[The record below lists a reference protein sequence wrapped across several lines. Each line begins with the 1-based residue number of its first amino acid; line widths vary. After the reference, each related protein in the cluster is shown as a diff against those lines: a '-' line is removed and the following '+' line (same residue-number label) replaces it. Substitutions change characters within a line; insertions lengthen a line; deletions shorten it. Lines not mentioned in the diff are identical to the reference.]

1 MQASGVG
8 LPLLD
13 LKSLAPGRA
22 QGYPDQDQFQSLLQQ
37 RMVSRGWSG
46 GKSSSK
52 SLDQSVLKAQLR
64 QARPA
69 SSSSSQASGRTKM
82 IDRFPVSIPKKTNYR
97 KPEGIPWKFMERKD
111 KSLDSEQPSS
121 LTKPGD
127 SSSNS
132 WRPDPRSKALRLSQ
146 GTSKTAAAVAQPN
159 SQIEM
164 PPALKKLQDLL
175 NQQPNQTLKVPPN
188 RIPEVEAFLLNA
200 GLPAQQVENLLTSP
214 RFLEQGLSAGDIQ
227 SAWQKAV
234 QNTLLEAQASSG
246 LEAQGNNLPT
256 PAPLNPLQNLT
267 SQPEYQRLWENLTLP
282 PQALAD
288 LRLELQQ
295 LGMPPEALTKLN
307 QENYPQGIPLT
318 QVWQLIQQIPKSG
331 AAAGLDQA
339 KVDAQASPALLSGDK
354 VLEKWRQLLVQA
366 GMDPDL
372 AQTLVSGPTPTNREE
387 LQLGLLQMAP
397 PAEPSGQ
404 LEAPKPLYLPQS
416 VRFRAI
422 PRLQQSDL
430 VEGDNAAAGKL
441 TKNATIP
448 LQPSQV
454 QPSQAGEAEL
464 PGGPE
469 VNKFLASLLAGNR
482 YQEESPAAAPA
493 AADADA
499 PAPAAAASLTP
510 EARDVLWPQ
519 VKDAILS
526 HLRSGES
533 QINVDLNPP
542 ELGKLHLALNVK
554 GEMVEVT
561 AVPSQPTMAEGA
573 APGVQQL
580 AQALNQQGL
589 TLSQFQF
596 QNQEGAPVQPVLAS
610 FPNPGEQQSDFGQWG
625 SGADGNGAK
634 NFPFASQTQ
643 GVNLSGAADLN
654 NFLALLNGGT
664 PLNGDL
670 PGAAGVPGE
679 GSQGVHALLTPE
691 ARESLWSQVQTG
703 VLGHLRP
710 GENQVTLTLSPPE
723 MGKLHLT
730 LNLKGETVQVTAVAS
745 HQAVAEAGAAG
756 MQQLA
761 EALNQ
766 QGLTLTQFQFQHQD
780 EAAKG
785 QTQYAFSQNSGEQRQ
800 AGSKEDTDQRE
811 QPAPR
816 QRRGNRGIDCFA

>member
-1 MQASGVG
+1 
-8 LPLLD
+8 
-13 LKSLAPGRA
+13 
-22 QGYPDQDQFQSLLQQ
+22 
-37 RMVSRGWSG
+37 
-46 GKSSSK
+46 
-52 SLDQSVLKAQLR
+52 
-64 QARPA
+64 
-69 SSSSSQASGRTKM
+69 
-82 IDRFPVSIPKKTNYR
+82 
-97 KPEGIPWKFMERKD
+97 
-111 KSLDSEQPSS
+111 
-121 LTKPGD
+121 
-127 SSSNS
+127 
-132 WRPDPRSKALRLSQ
+132 
-146 GTSKTAAAVAQPN
+146 
-159 SQIEM
+159 
-164 PPALKKLQDLL
+164 
-175 NQQPNQTLKVPPN
+175 
-188 RIPEVEAFLLNA
+188 
-200 GLPAQQVENLLTSP
+200 
-214 RFLEQGLSAGDIQ
+214 
-227 SAWQKAV
+227 
-234 QNTLLEAQASSG
+234 
-246 LEAQGNNLPT
+246 
-256 PAPLNPLQNLT
+256 
-267 SQPEYQRLWENLTLP
+267 
-282 PQALAD
+282 

-295 LGMPPEALTKLN
+295 LGVPPEALTKLN

-526 HLRSGES
+526 HLRPGES

-589 TLSQFQF
+589 TLSQF
-596 QNQEGAPVQPVLAS
+596 
-610 FPNPGEQQSDFGQWG
+610 
-625 SGADGNGAK
+625 
-634 NFPFASQTQ
+634 
-643 GVNLSGAADLN
+643 
-654 NFLALLNGGT
+654 
-664 PLNGDL
+664 
-670 PGAAGVPGE
+670 
-679 GSQGVHALLTPE
+679 
-691 ARESLWSQVQTG
+691 
-703 VLGHLRP
+703 
-710 GENQVTLTLSPPE
+710 
-723 MGKLHLT
+723 
-730 LNLKGETVQVTAVAS
+730 
-745 HQAVAEAGAAG
+745 
-756 MQQLA
+756 
-761 EALNQ
+761 
-766 QGLTLTQFQFQHQD
+766 
-780 EAAKG
+780 
-785 QTQYAFSQNSGEQRQ
+785 
-800 AGSKEDTDQRE
+800 
-811 QPAPR
+811 
-816 QRRGNRGIDCFA
+816 

>member
-8 LPLLD
+8 LPVLN

-52 SLDQSVLKAQLR
+52 SLDQAVLKAQLR

-69 SSSSSQASGRTKM
+69 SSSSSQATGRKKL
-82 IDRFPVSIPKKTNYR
+82 IDRLPVTIPKKTNCR
-97 KPEGIPWKFMERKD
+97 QPEGIPWKFIEHKD
-111 KSLDSEQPSS
+111 KSLNTEQPSS

-132 WRPDPRSKALRLSQ
+132 WGPDPRSKALRLSQ
-146 GTSKTAAAVAQPN
+146 GTSKTPAAVAQPN
-159 SQIEM
+159 TQIEM
-164 PPALKKLQDLL
+164 PPALKKLQELL
-175 NQQPNQTLKVPPN
+175 NQQPGQTLKVPPD

-200 GLPAQQVENLLTSP
+200 GLPAKQVENLLTSP
-214 RFLEQGLSAGDIQ
+214 RFLEQGLSAADIQ
-227 SAWQKAV
+227 GAWQKAV

-246 LEAQGNNLPT
+246 FEAQGNNLQT

-267 SQPEYQRLWENLTLP
+267 SQPEYQRLWKNLTLP
-282 PQALAD
+282 AQALAD

-295 LGMPPEALTKLN
+295 LGVPPEALTKLN

-318 QVWQLIQQIPKSG
+318 QVWQLIQQVPKSG
-331 AAAGLDQA
+331 AAAGLDPA
-339 KVDAQASPALLSGDK
+339 KVNAALASPPLLSGDQ

-404 LEAPKPLYLPQS
+404 LEVPKPLYLPQS

-430 VEGDNAAAGKL
+430 VEGGNVAAGNPAKA
-441 TKNATIP
+441 ATVP
-448 LQPSQV
+448 L
-454 QPSQAGEAEL
+454 QPSQAGETGLAGE
-464 PGGPE
+464 PE
-469 VNKFLASLLAGNR
+469 VNKFLASLLAGNQN
-482 YQEESPAAAPA
+482 QEETPPTAAAA
-493 AADADA
+493 NA
-499 PAPAAAASLTP
+499 PAPAADASLTP
-510 EARDVLWPQ
+510 EARDAVWSQ
-519 VKDAILS
+519 VKTAVLN
-526 HLRSGES
+526 HLRPEES
-533 QINVDLNPP
+533 RTITPDLP
-542 ELGKLHLALNVK
+542 ELGEVQLNLNVTGK
-554 GEMVEVT
+554 MVEVT

-573 APGVQQL
+573 APGVQQV
-580 AQALNQQGL
+580 AQALHQQGL
-589 TLSQFQF
+589 SLSQFQF
-596 QNQEGAPVQPVLAS
+596 LNQEGTPVQPVAAS
-610 FPNPGEQQSDFGQWG
+610 FQPGDQQLDFGQG
-625 SGADGNGAK
+625 SADGQWSQ
-634 NFPFASQTQ
+634 NFPFLAQTQ
-643 GVNLSGAADLN
+643 EVKLPGAADLN
-654 NFLALLNGGT
+654 NFLALLNSGVSV
-664 PLNGDL
+664 NGDFSAVTGIARE
-670 PGAAGVPGE
+670 GAAGV
-679 GSQGVHALLTPE
+679 QALLTPE

-730 LNLKGETVQVTAVAS
+730 LNLKGETVQVTAVTS

-816 QRRGNRGIDCFA
+816 QRRRAGGIDCFA

>member
-69 SSSSSQASGRTKM
+69 SSSSSQATGRKKL
-82 IDRFPVSIPKKTNYR
+82 IDRLPVTIPKKTNCR
-97 KPEGIPWKFMERKD
+97 QPEGIPWKFIEHKD
-111 KSLDSEQPSS
+111 KSLNTEKPSS

-146 GTSKTAAAVAQPN
+146 GNSKTAAAVAQPN

-164 PPALKKLQDLL
+164 PPALKKLQELL
-175 NQQPNQTLKVPPN
+175 NQQPGQTLKVPPN
-188 RIPEVEAFLLNA
+188 RIPEMETFLLNA

-214 RFLEQGLSAGDIQ
+214 RFLEQGLSAADIQ
-227 SAWQKAV
+227 GAWQKAV

-339 KVDAQASPALLSGDK
+339 KVNAQASPALLSGDK

-430 VEGDNAAAGKL
+430 VEGGNVAAGNPAKA
-441 TKNATIP
+441 ATVP
-448 LQPSQV
+448 L
-454 QPSQAGEAEL
+454 QPSQAGETGLAVE
-464 PGGPE
+464 PE
-469 VNKFLASLLAGNR
+469 VNKFLASLLAGNQN
-482 YQEESPAAAPA
+482 QEETPATAAAA
-493 AADADA
+493 NA

-510 EARDVLWPQ
+510 EARDAVWSQ
-519 VKDAILS
+519 VKTAVLN
-526 HLRSGES
+526 HLRPGESRTINLNLPESGEV
-533 QINVDLNPP
+533 QLN
-542 ELGKLHLALNVK
+542 LNVT

-561 AVPSQPTMAEGA
+561 AVPSQPTMAAGA

-596 QNQEGAPVQPVLAS
+596 QNQEGAPVQPVLAA

-730 LNLKGETVQVTAVAS
+730 LNLKGETVQVNAVAS

-785 QTQYAFSQNSGEQRQ
+785 QTQYAFTQNSGEQRQ

-811 QPAPR
+811 QPTPR
-816 QRRGNRGIDCFA
+816 QRRRAGGIDCFA